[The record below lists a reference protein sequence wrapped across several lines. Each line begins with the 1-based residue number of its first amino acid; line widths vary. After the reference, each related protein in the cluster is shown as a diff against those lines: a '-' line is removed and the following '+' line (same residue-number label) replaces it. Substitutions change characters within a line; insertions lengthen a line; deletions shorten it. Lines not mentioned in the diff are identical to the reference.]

1 MKYKYI
7 CGRLGKEILRIRKER
22 VLSQDDLVVNCNM
35 DRSYLAEVEEGK
47 ANPSL
52 KVLFKWKISQSSTFR
67 FKSHKFRL
75 VKFIGWTISTFSIFL
90 PISCINIFSPPKQ
103 SHVK

>member
-7 CGRLGKEILRIRKER
+7 FGRLGKEILRIRKEKDI
-22 VLSQDDLVVNCNM
+22 SQEDLAVDCNM

-52 KVLFKWKISQSSTFR
+52 KVLCKITDGLNTKLCQLF
-67 FKSHKFRL
+67 
-75 VKFIGWTISTFSIFL
+75 
-90 PISCINIFSPPKQ
+90 INI
-103 SHVK
+103 

>member
-7 CGRLGKEILRIRKER
+7 CGRLGKEILRIRK
-22 VLSQDDLVVNCNM
+22 VKNLSQDDLAVDCNI

-52 KVLFKWKISQSSTFR
+52 KILCKISEG
-67 FKSHKFRL
+67 L
-75 VKFIGWTISTFSIFL
+75 
-90 PISCINIFSPPKQ
+90 NIQLYQLF
-103 SHVK
+103 VNV

>member
-7 CGRLGKEILRIRKER
+7 FGGLGKEIARIRKER
-22 VLSQDDLVVNCNM
+22 DLSQDDLSADCYI

-52 KVLFKWKISQSSTFR
+52 KVLCKIAQGLGIQISQLF
-67 FKSHKFRL
+67 
-75 VKFIGWTISTFSIFL
+75 
-90 PISCINIFSPPKQ
+90 INI
-103 SHVK
+103 

>member
-7 CGRLGKEILRIRKER
+7 CGRLGKEILRIRK
-22 VLSQDDLVVNCNM
+22 VKNLSQDDLAVDCNI

-52 KVLFKWKISQSSTFR
+52 KILCKISEG
-67 FKSHKFRL
+67 L
-75 VKFIGWTISTFSIFL
+75 
-90 PISCINIFSPPKQ
+90 NIQLYQLF
-103 SHVK
+103 VNL

>member
-7 CGRLGKEILRIRKER
+7 FGRLGKEISKIRKEKD
-22 VLSQDDLVVNCNM
+22 LSQENLAVDCNM

-52 KVLFKWKISQSSTFR
+52 KVLCKITRKLKVKLSYLFESSER
-67 FKSHKFRL
+67 
-75 VKFIGWTISTFSIFL
+75 
-90 PISCINIFSPPKQ
+90 
-103 SHVK
+103 

>member
-7 CGRLGKEILRIRKER
+7 RGRLGKEILRMRKAKDI
-22 VLSQDDLVVNCNM
+22 SQDDLAVDCNM

-52 KVLFKWKISQSSTFR
+52 KVLCKIANG
-67 FKSHKFRL
+67 L
-75 VKFIGWTISTFSIFL
+75 
-90 PISCINIFSPPKQ
+90 NIQLYQLF
-103 SHVK
+103 VNI

>member
-7 CGRLGKEILRIRKER
+7 CGRLGKEILRIRKEKN
-22 VLSQDDLVVNCNM
+22 LSQDDLAVNSNL

-52 KVLFKWKISQSSTFR
+52 KVLCKITSGLNI
-67 FKSHKFRL
+67 RL
-75 VKFIGWTISTFSIFL
+75 YKLF
-90 PISCINIFSPPKQ
+90 INI
-103 SHVK
+103 

>member
-7 CGRLGKEILRIRKER
+7 RERLGKEISRIRKER
-22 VLSQDDLVVNCNM
+22 NLSQDNLAVDSNL

-52 KVLFKWKISQSSTFR
+52 KVLCKITEGLNIQ
-67 FKSHKFRL
+67 L
-75 VKFIGWTISTFSIFL
+75 WQL
-90 PISCINIFSPPKQ
+90 LINI
-103 SHVK
+103 